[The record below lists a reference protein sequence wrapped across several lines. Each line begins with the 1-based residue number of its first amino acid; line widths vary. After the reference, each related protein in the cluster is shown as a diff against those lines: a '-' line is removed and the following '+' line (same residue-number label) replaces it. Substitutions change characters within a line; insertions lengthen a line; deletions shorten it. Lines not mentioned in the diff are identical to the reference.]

1 MLSQFITLS
10 HKFDDDTYRTLLNK
24 FATNMDMELSEFL
37 TPKLISQINE
47 TYEVSQQNLFM
58 VNDIARYLFNNA
70 AGDRKFDKV
79 REILTKNKLDAKKV
93 QIFEECFNTN
103 ANEIYNHLK
112 DNGIV
117 NHNLVHEIKSEVLL
131 PLSSSDLPIKQSQLM
146 NDKLSF
152 YFSEDVHNPKTVMN
166 FKAKGNNDVSE
177 QMEEFNF
184 VFEKADLQTLFEETE
199 IIKKKLDKLVASG

>member
-10 HKFDDDTYRTLLNK
+10 HKFDDSTYRTLLSK
-24 FATNMDMELSEFL
+24 FATNMHLELTEFL
-37 TPKLISQINE
+37 TSKLISQIHE
-47 TYEVSQQNLFM
+47 TFAISPENLFM
-58 VNDIARYLFNNA
+58 VNDIAKYLFNNA

-79 REILTKNKLDAKKV
+79 RELLGLNKLSESKLK
-93 QIFEECFNTN
+93 IFEECFNTN
-103 ANEIYNHLK
+103 SQEIYNYLK
-112 DNGIV
+112 DNGMV

-166 FKAKGNNDVSE
+166 FKCKGNNDAAE
-177 QMEEFNF
+177 RMEEFNF

-199 IIKKKLDKLVASG
+199 IIKKKLDRIVASG